1 MNFMSQMSKYIF
13 WISLVLNGILLMFLV
28 GIVPFLLYLSILF
41 NMLLIWFSFKTLR
54 RTNNTEEDLITLMSE
69 MEEFLEKLQDIHAME
84 MYYGDTEL
92 QNLINSSKDLINNFI
107 DVQAKYFDVEVEFE
121 PGDETEEEAKEE

>member
-121 PGDETEEEAKEE
+121 PDDETEEEAKEE